1 MKETLEM
8 KLTHTH
14 THTRKKETFQNAGK
28 KKKGKENSRVYARNT
43 TAVGDQ
49 RKRKSAP
56 QKERSSDV
64 FGKTE
69 EKKKEKRKT
78 IVLKQVPKVVV

>member
-14 THTRKKETFQNAGK
+14 THTQEKKKLSKMQEK

-69 EKKKEKRKT
+69 EKKKRNEKQ
-78 IVLKQVPKVVV
+78 LC